1 MTSRPVRVSFP
12 AGDVAELRR
21 RLAGTRWPDD
31 GFTAEPWSYGVDRAY
46 LRELIDYW
54 ADGYDFAA
62 AEDRINAVPN
72 YLHSVDGL
80 DIHYLAGTPEQ
91 VTGPPVLLL
100 HGWPGSVVEFLD
112 AIPLLTAAGLPVI
125 AASLQGYGLSPSAPG
140 PGMSP
145 KVMAGRLAN
154 LMADLG
160 HQQFVVSGGD
170 WGSLVATH
178 LAADFPDRVLGL
190 HLTIAQAFP
199 PADVE
204 DPMSLVTEEEKG
216 WLETSRQ
223 IREIG
228 SGYGAIQSTRP
239 DALAP
244 ALNDSPAGW
253 CAWILDKW
261 WAWTDCADSTGR
273 RDLRNAVSWDQFL
286 TVVSMYWFTNTITS
300 SIRLY
305 REQAVA
311 MAAGELPGRVT
322 VPTGAIIFPGEINR
336 SPKAWLERRVP
347 LRRWTRAERGGHFG
361 ALEQPQ
367 VFAADL
373 IAFATDLP

>member
-1 MTSRPVRVSFP
+1 MT
-12 AGDVAELRR
+12 G
-21 RLAGTRWPDD
+21 
-31 GFTAEPWSYGVDRAY
+31 
-46 LRELIDYW
+46 
-54 ADGYDFAA
+54 
-62 AEDRINAVPN
+62 
-72 YLHSVDGL
+72 
-80 DIHYLAGTPEQ
+80 
-91 VTGPPVLLL
+91 
-100 HGWPGSVVEFLD
+100 
-112 AIPLLTAAGLPVI
+112 
-125 AASLQGYGLSPSAPG
+125 
-140 PGMSP
+140 
-145 KVMAGRLAN
+145 
-154 LMADLG
+154 
-160 HQQFVVSGGD
+160 
-170 WGSLVATH
+170 GSLVATH
-178 LAADFPDRVLGL
+178 LAADFPPDRVLGL

-244 ALNDSPAGW
+244 PALNDSPPAGW

-322 VPTGAIIFPGEINR
+322 VPTGGAIIFPPGEINR
-336 SPKAWLERRVP
+336 SPPKAWLERRVP